1 MGRAGP
7 GPVDKSEGFGGPG
20 RPGPV
25 DKSEGLGRAGPAQAQ
40 PIEVRGFGVTGPGP
54 AGPPSL
60 ANPHV
65 AAFKTQLDLVRS
77 HVESGRR
84 AAKDAREDQAAA
96 TAQAAAEEEC
106 FRAVV
111 DLREAAQRLDRHKFE
126 DKAKLL
132 DCANNKAVFVP
143 SDGPLSMF
151 NSATWTECFSE
162 FWFGDC
168 LPNMATQEPKLTF
181 EELFETL
188 PDREELEYHLDS
200 DASLYRAKSQSR
212 FDTPE
217 HAIVFGD
224 TLRRLLLFKGTRMAL
239 RRKGF
244 QKDVAVCN

>member
-1 MGRAGP
+1 M
-7 GPVDKSEGFGGPG
+7 
-20 RPGPV
+20 
-25 DKSEGLGRAGPAQAQ
+25 
-40 PIEVRGFGVTGPGP
+40 RGSRVTGPGP
-54 AGPPSL
+54 TVLHSL
-60 ANPHV
+60 ANPYV
-65 AAFKTQLDLVRS
+65 AAFKAQLDLVRS
-77 HVESGRR
+77 HVESGRK
-84 AAKDAREDQAAA
+84 AAKDA
-96 TAQAAAEEEC
+96 TAEAAAEEEC

-126 DKAKLL
+126 EKAKLL
-132 DCANNKAVFVP
+132 DCVNNKAVFVP
-143 SDGPLSMF
+143 SNGPLSMF

-162 FWFGDC
+162 FWFADC
-168 LPNMATQEPKLTF
+168 LPNMPTQEPKLTF

-188 PDREELEYHLDS
+188 PDREELEYQLDS
-200 DASLYRAKSQSR
+200 DATSYRAKSQSR

>member
-1 MGRAGP
+1 M
-7 GPVDKSEGFGGPG
+7 
-20 RPGPV
+20 
-25 DKSEGLGRAGPAQAQ
+25 
-40 PIEVRGFGVTGPGP
+40 RGSRVTGPGP
-54 AGPPSL
+54 AVLHSL

-65 AAFKTQLDLVRS
+65 AAFKAQLDLVRS

-84 AAKDAREDQAAA
+84 AAKDASEDQASA

-126 DKAKLL
+126 EKAKLL
-132 DCANNKAVFVP
+132 DCVNNKAVFVP
-143 SDGPLSMF
+143 SGGPLSMF

-162 FWFGDC
+162 FWFADC
-168 LPNMATQEPKLTF
+168 LPNMPTQEPKLTF

-188 PDREELEYHLDS
+188 PDREELEYQLDS
-200 DASLYRAKSQSR
+200 DATSYRAKSQSR